1 MVNPLKRWIANRV
14 LDEETV
20 LAVAPESWKQW
31 RNTTNAYRG
40 IGYKSGEKPP
50 QTGDL
55 LVQSPYADFYNL
67 TWGLAPPTD
76 MPKWRW
82 MYRARPE
89 IRRGVD
95 TKVILAVG
103 HGLKVVC
110 EDDEEVEKFVNQ
122 LLYKLNIRDTL
133 QSAVND
139 MLVYGTG
146 YFEKVR
152 TVGDEQEG
160 ENVDLKVDVKAD
172 VTRRWT
178 NEEMEEPKKETF
190 EAWVKDYKTVATWM
204 AQNKPPTK
212 ENGNGDL
219 VELKALDPLWMR
231 VNRDA
236 FGNILGYVQ
245 WGLTP
250 IPQSVTADKLVV
262 MRWMTKSWAHENAYG
277 TSILMPVQRHVSL
290 LIQAEEDMK
299 LWFHQYGKPMLVT
312 YAGTQEKPYPT
323 PKISYLVNAL
333 AARGPGTD
341 VVLPGDCKL
350 EMIQGGTGQT
360 TGTFKDWS
368 SYLREK
374 VYEAIG
380 IPSVLMNLSAA
391 PSGATSDVTLQGF
404 IADEQM
410 IQEVVGEQLMKQLI
424 DPEVFKKFGKYYVMK
439 IVWPP
444 ILADDRNKI
453 GDRVLKAVGQPIMS
467 INEGRSELGLPPRPE
482 PQYDEIP
489 ELPKPGF
496 GQLSKPEGSE
506 SQRTGPRE
514 EQKQKVDKGQAD
526 FQK

>member
-1 MVNPLKRWIANRV
+1 MVNPIKRWVANRV

-20 LAVAPESWKQW
+20 QSIAPESWKQW
-31 RNTTNAYRG
+31 RNTTDAYRG
-40 IGYKSGEKPP
+40 IGYGSGKKPP

-55 LVQSPYADFYNL
+55 LVQSPYADWYNL

-82 MYRARPE
+82 MYRARSE
-89 IRRGVD
+89 IRRGID
-95 TKVILAVG
+95 TRVILAVG
-103 HGLKVVC
+103 RGLKIVC
-110 EDDEEVEKFVNQ
+110 EDDEEIEKFVNE
-122 LLYKLNIRDTL
+122 LLYKLNIRDIL
-133 QSAVND
+133 QSAVTD

-146 YFEKVR
+146 YFEKIRVA
-152 TVGDEQEG
+152 GDEQEG
-160 ENVDLKVDVKAD
+160 EKVVPNVEVKAS
-172 VTRRWT
+172 WT
-178 NEEMEEPKKETF
+178 SERIDNMDKDTYK
-190 EAWVKDYKTVATWM
+190 AWIRDYEQVGAWM
-204 AQNKPPTK
+204 AQNKPPPKK

-262 MRWMTKSWAHENAYG
+262 LKWMPKSWAHENAYG
-277 TSILMPVQRHVSL
+277 TSILMPVQRHVSF

-312 YAGTQEKPYPT
+312 FAGTEEKPYPA

-333 AARGPGTD
+333 SARQPGTD

-350 EMIQGGTGQT
+350 EMIQGGAGQT
-360 TGTFKDWS
+360 TGVFKDWA
-368 SYLREK
+368 SYNREK
-374 VYEAIG
+374 IYESLG
-380 IPSVLMNLSAA
+380 IPSVLMNLPGDTSR
-391 PSGATSDVTLQGF
+391 ATSDISLQAF

-410 IQEVVGEQLMKQLI
+410 IQEVSGEQLMKQLI
-424 DPEVFKKFGKYYVMK
+424 EPEVIKKFNRLPPMK
-439 IVWPP
+439 TVWAP
-444 ILADDRNKI
+444 ILIDDRNKI
-453 GDRVLKAVGQPIMS
+453 SDRVLKAVGEPIMS
-467 INEGRSELGLPPRPE
+467 VNEGRSELGLPPRPE
-482 PQYDEIP
+482 PEYDEIP
-489 ELPKPGF
+489 ELPAPGF

-526 FQK
+526 YQK